1 MRPRTTIATLLVSLL
16 ALSRATAG
24 TVEHFPTPDAAAQA
38 LDAAIRDTKSTA
50 RLAAVLGPD
59 SDEIIS
65 SGDPVEDAAARKRY
79 ATAAAEHTR
88 IERLDD
94 ATAVIHV
101 GHDDWPLP
109 IPIVRDADGW
119 HFDSA
124 AGKQELLNRRI
135 GRNEITAI
143 EVSRAYVAAQKEYA
157 SRFHT
162 FAQTVQSSPGKKDGL
177 YWAASDH
184 DVSPLGP
191 LVASAT
197 AEGYQLH
204 GPTDPPA
211 PYHGYYFR
219 ILTAQGAHAPGGAR
233 SYVSDGKMT
242 GGFALLAWP
251 ANHGSSGIMSFQVGP
266 QGVVFQKDLGDG
278 TEAAAKAITTYDPD
292 ESWEPTR

>member
-1 MRPRTTIATLLVSLL
+1 MSPRTTIATVLISLL

-24 TVEHFPTPDAAAQA
+24 TQQHFPTPDAAAQA
-38 LDAAIRDTKSTA
+38 LDAAVRDTKSTE
-50 RLAAVLGPD
+50 RLAAILGPD

-79 ATAAAEHTR
+79 ATAASEHTR

-94 ATAVIHV
+94 ATAVVHV

-109 IPIVRDADGW
+109 IPLVHDADGW
-119 HFDSA
+119 RFDSA

-135 GRNEITAI
+135 GRNELTAI
-143 EVSRAYVAAQKEYA
+143 SVCRAYVAAQREYA

-162 FAQTVQSSPGKKDGL
+162 FAQTVASSPGKKDGL
-177 YWAASDH
+177 YWEAADQ

-191 LVASAT
+191 LVASAA
-197 AEGYQLH
+197 AEGYQRR
-204 GPTDPPA
+204 GSAEQPM

-219 ILTAQGAHAPGGAR
+219 ILTAQGPHAPGGAR
-233 SYVSDGKMT
+233 TYVTDGRMT

-251 ANHGSSGIMSFQVGP
+251 AHHGSSGVMTVLVGP

-278 TEAAAKAITTYDPD
+278 TEQGAEAINVYDPD
-292 ESWEPTR
+292 ESWDPTH